1 MEIVDEN
8 VSRKLDYLGRVSIP
22 VGLRNRYGFMPG
34 NELEFSTLAMGDKD
48 YVLISKRDDE
58 INPKYLIA
66 YNALR
71 ELGCEIPKKLGE
83 LVGA

>member
-1 MEIVDEN
+1 
-8 VSRKLDYLGRVSIP
+8 
-22 VGLRNRYGFMPG
+22 MPG